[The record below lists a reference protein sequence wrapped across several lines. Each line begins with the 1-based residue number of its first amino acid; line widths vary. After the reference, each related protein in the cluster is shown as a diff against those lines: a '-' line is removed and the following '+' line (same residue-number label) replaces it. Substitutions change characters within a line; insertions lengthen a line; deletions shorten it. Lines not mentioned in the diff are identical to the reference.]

1 MYSLTEVELDHPALV
16 ALFAGLSDALGGEAE
31 DEPKLS
37 YTEAGLLTAV
47 VAWHDGKAVGCGLLR
62 QADSSK
68 AEIKRMYSLQ
78 AGVGS
83 AILYFLEQK
92 ALAAGFQS
100 VLASVRIINAKALN
114 FYLHKGYKKCPSYGK
129 YRYSSQ
135 HMCLEKPLSQ
145 VVTV

>member
-1 MYSLTEVELDHPALV
+1 
-16 ALFAGLSDALGGEAE
+16 
-31 DEPKLS
+31 
-37 YTEAGLLTAV
+37 
-47 VAWHDGKAVGCGLLR
+47 
-62 QADSSK
+62 
-68 AEIKRMYSLQ
+68 MYSLQ